1 MVNVPSLPSTPQ
13 LILNHSELWGTSTL
27 RMFTLQGKSNR
38 ILTRRPTHHA
48 EPVLLS
54 MKSLPLL
61 TRGPPRTRSNRGD
74 TISFAV
80 RRRSPWQSLMAQIW
94 GSSSYSCVCLTL
106 SHNHR
111 KQGPRSRCGLP
122 WSPECWEVY
131 RSLRC
136 WDCMLPL
143 HYSKGL
149 LLSNLRRSTL
159 PPSQWVYESEYCKS
173 HQYQC
178 QYQYQ
183 SIYNK
188 FLDFIYLTQVKISYP
203 LIIQSH
209 YL

>member
-1 MVNVPSLPSTPQ
+1 M
-13 LILNHSELWGTSTL
+13 E
-27 RMFTLQGKSNR
+27 
-38 ILTRRPTHHA
+38 
-48 EPVLLS
+48 
-54 MKSLPLL
+54 SLPLL

-74 TISFAV
+74 TISFAL

-94 GSSSYSCVCLTL
+94 GSSCGQENSYSCVCLTL
-106 SHNHR
+106 SQNHH

-136 WDCMLPL
+136 RDCRLPL
-143 HYSKGL
+143 YYSKVL
-149 LLSNLRRSTL
+149 YSNLRWSTL

-203 LIIQSH
+203 LII
-209 YL
+209 